1 MTNEILF
8 YSRGTDFGWLSNF
21 ERSQQVVDGEK
32 YPTNEHF
39 YQSRK
44 ANTDAM
50 QRWIAS
56 APTPYSAML
65 AGRCLRK
72 KDIVEDWDNIKFD
85 VMLTGLRAKFTD
97 NGPLRIKLIET
108 GDAIL
113 HENSSSD
120 MIWGIKGKDM
130 LGKLL
135 MQIREEMK
143 LLPKYVEE
151 IHDGE

>member
-1 MTNEILF
+1 MDHILF
-8 YSRGTDFGWLSNF
+8 YSRDEKYGWLSNF
-21 ERSQQVVDGEK
+21 ERSQQVVDDVK

-44 ANTDAM
+44 ANDDAL
-50 QRWIAS
+50 QEWIIN
-56 APTPYSAML
+56 APTPFAAMM

-72 KDIVEDWDNIKFD
+72 KETVEDWEKIKFD

-108 GDAIL
+108 GDAAL
-113 HENSSSD
+113 HENSPTD
-120 MIWGIKGKDM
+120 MIWGIKGQDM

-135 MQIREEMK
+135 MQVREEMK
-143 LLPKYVEE
+143 LLPKYEE
-151 IHDGE
+151 VIYDGE